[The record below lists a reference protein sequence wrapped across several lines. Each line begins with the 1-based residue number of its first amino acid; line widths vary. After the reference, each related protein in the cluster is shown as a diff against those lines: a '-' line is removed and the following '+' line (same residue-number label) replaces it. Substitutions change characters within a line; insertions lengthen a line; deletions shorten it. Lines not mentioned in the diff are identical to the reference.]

1 MRWGFRMAWW
11 SKKLAA
17 LAACAGVLALVKT
30 AQAETPLP
38 LSSAW
43 LDAKVN
49 EAGQHCEKHAEQRDG
64 KRLLV
69 ACGPA
74 GVWEIALDEPTP
86 RLVRS
91 HGGFAGDVVGFFTEP
106 DGRLWVKVQVLE
118 ARPFAAGGTQ
128 GAVRFPDSSFPA
140 SSSAP
145 VPATTPTPTSPA
157 LGIPTSAPPA
167 PAPATAAGKRVGRVT
182 RSTPG
187 EVVISLGSTDGVG
200 RGDHIE
206 LVVEHPEDAADGEIA
221 LSREVVAVGIVSN
234 VSERSAKVRLGL
246 NESVPVGAQA
256 TQSPSSLTSSLSAPP
271 RVSDLWTLELMA
283 RPFAALGELG
293 GGVLL
298 SGAFG
303 RRFGHLHLQAVV
315 DPLGLGDVQDKR
327 HVTAANA
334 AVIAS
339 YDSQY
344 FEMGLGLGAQT
355 VNDSDFLLPPGSGLA
370 VLQLIRLGAQDG
382 LNISARTN
390 VVLFHS
396 EFRFGGMVAS
406 GQIPVTRGYWL
417 LLNGGGGNIGY
428 GYGELGLRVLLTDN
442 GLAGS
447 KFLTVTAGGAAVF
460 RSATCDSFN
469 PCDQAVTY
477 GGPMAGVGYEMRF

>member
-1 MRWGFRMAWW
+1 MAWW

-38 LSSAW
+38 SPSAAW
-43 LDAKVN
+43 LEAKVN
-49 EAGQHCEKHAEQRDG
+49 EAGQHCEKHAEQRDA

-74 GVWEIALDEPTP
+74 GVWEIALDEATP

-91 HGGFAGDVVGFFTEP
+91 YGGFSGDVVGFFSEP

-118 ARPFAAGGTQ
+118 ARPFAAGGAP
-128 GAVRFPDSSFPA
+128 GAVRFPDSAF
-140 SSSAP
+140 
-145 VPATTPTPTSPA
+145 
-157 LGIPTSAPPA
+157 PA
-167 PAPATAAGKRVGRVT
+167 PAPATAPPALGIPAPPPPASAPAPAAASKRVGRVT
-182 RSTPG
+182 RSVPG
-187 EVVISLGSTDGVG
+187 EIVVSLGSADGLG

-206 LVVEHPEDAADGEIA
+206 LVLEHPEDAADGEVA
-221 LSREVVAVGIVSN
+221 LSREVVAIGLVSN

-246 NESVPVGAQA
+246 NESVPVGALA
-256 TQSPSSLTSSLSAPP
+256 SPSASPLTGSLSAPP
-271 RVSDLWTLELMA
+271 RAADLWTLELMA

-315 DPLGLGDVQDKR
+315 DPLGMGDVQDKR

-334 AVIAS
+334 ALVGS

-344 FEMGLGLGAQT
+344 FEMGLGFGGQT
-355 VNDSDFLLPPGSGLA
+355 VNDADFLLPPGSGLA

-460 RSATCDSFN
+460 RSATCETVN
-469 PCDQAVTY
+469 PCEPEVTY
-477 GGPMAGVGYEMRF
+477 GGPMAGIGGEWRF